1 MLSVGEPN
9 EYGVRHVYLNN
20 EQKGWI
26 SGEYTLISNKIVTYY
41 PTAFGYHIT
50 VIEETNYGTIR
61 VSYVSKVRY
70 NNNDCE
76 YIYTYDHTYA
86 KDMSKQTA
94 IKHFKKIIEQIIDM

>member
-9 EYGVRHVYLNN
+9 EYGVRHVYVNN
-20 EQKGWI
+20 KQKGWI

-41 PTAFGYHIT
+41 PTAFGYHIA

-61 VSYVSKVRY
+61 VSYVSKVRLD
-70 NNNDCE
+70 ND
-76 YIYTYDHTYA
+76 YRYTYDHTYA

-94 IKHFKKIIEQIIDM
+94 IKHYKKIIEQIIDM